1 MLSLEIILAI
11 LFLIVGFIIL
21 IVLINQYRSRNQV
34 PVQEEGFILDVSL
47 TNPTYNLYL
56 GNFGA
61 IIEAIVDWGDG
72 NIETIFIDNTYADL
86 SHTYNTIGDYTIKFT
101 KVKGIDF
108 IRNIDISQPV
118 PVSMDNKITNADLTK
133 MKNIYIITFYDSLL
147 TSLNITGL
155 TKLVGLDL
163 TKNTLTVESV
173 NIILSTFDSFN
184 TTFVPPSDYG
194 VIDLSNQNPSAPPSS
209 GPPDGITAKSNL
221 ISRGWTVN
229 TD

>member
-11 LFLIVGFIIL
+11 LILITGFIIL
-21 IVLINQYRSRNQV
+21 LVLINKNRSRNQV
-34 PVQEEGFILDVSL
+34 PQEQEFTLDISL
-47 TNPTYNLYL
+47 TNTTYDLYL

-72 NIETIFIDNTYADL
+72 NVETISIDNTNATL

-108 IRNIDISQPV
+108 IRNVDISQPI

-133 MKNIYIITFYDSLL
+133 MKNIYVITFYDSLL

-155 TKLVGLDL
+155 VNLVGLDL
-163 TKNTLTVESV
+163 TKNTLTIESV
-173 NIILSTFDSFN
+173 NTILSTFDSFD
-184 TTFVPPSDYG
+184 TTFIPPADFG
-194 VIDLSNQNPSAPPSS
+194 VIDLSDQNPSAPPSS
-209 GPPDGITAKSNL
+209 GPPDGITAKANL
-221 ISRGWTVN
+221 VSRGWIVN

>member
-11 LFLIVGFIIL
+11 LILITGFIIL
-21 IVLINQYRSRNQV
+21 LVLINKNRSRIQV
-34 PVQEEGFILDVSL
+34 PQEQEFTLDVSL
-47 TNPTYNLYL
+47 TNTTYDLYL

-72 NIETIFIDNTYADL
+72 NVETISIDNTNATL

-101 KVKGIDF
+101 KVKGINF
-108 IRNIDISQPV
+108 IRNVDISQSI

-133 MKNIYIITFYDSLL
+133 MKNIYVITFYDSLL

-155 TKLVGLDL
+155 VNLVGLDL
-163 TKNTLTVESV
+163 TKNTLTIESV
-173 NIILSTFDSFN
+173 NTILSTFDSFD
-184 TTFVPPSDYG
+184 TTFIPPADFG
-194 VIDLSNQNPSAPPSS
+194 VIDLSDQNPSAPPSS
-209 GPPDGITAKSNL
+209 GPPDGIAAKANL
-221 ISRGWTVN
+221 ISRGWIVN